1 VSLNLSKKNAAFF
14 ELLEQQARI
23 AHKAAEVMAA
33 MSKDLGN
40 ADQYAHQIDKLEDE
54 GDSLV
59 HQLANMS
66 DASFVTPLDKEDLH
80 ALSGSLD
87 DIVDNI
93 DACSA
98 RIVIYRILQSK
109 PHFVEGVRL
118 LTQAAEVTV
127 VAVKALRSLRKA
139 SGLHETL
146 VKIHHLENQAD
157 EVFRA
162 ALGDL
167 FNTPGSDPIDVM
179 KWKEVYDRV
188 ERSVDSCE
196 DIATLVESVVVKYA

>member
-1 VSLNLSKKNAAFF
+1 MSLNLSKKNAAFF
-14 ELLEQQARI
+14 DLLEQQARI

-98 RIVIYRILQSK
+98 RIVIYRISQSK
-109 PHFVEGVRL
+109 PHF
-118 LTQAAEVTV
+118 
-127 VAVKALRSLRKA
+127 
-139 SGLHETL
+139 
-146 VKIHHLENQAD
+146 
-157 EVFRA
+157 
-162 ALGDL
+162 
-167 FNTPGSDPIDVM
+167 
-179 KWKEVYDRV
+179 
-188 ERSVDSCE
+188 
-196 DIATLVESVVVKYA
+196 